1 MFKLVRLMLALAH
14 LMAKREEA
22 KQIEKQKQ
30 FKKAA
35 AAKAKVLREQA
46 ERAHVKAHALSSQAG
61 AISAASIIGCNDIN
75 EAQRVAGM
83 LRSSLGYIVP
93 TKGAK

>member
-22 KQIEKQKQ
+22 RQVEKQKQ

-35 AAKAKVLREQA
+35 AAKAKVLREA
-46 ERAHVKAHALSSQAG
+46 ASRARVKADALSFQAANVG
-61 AISAASIIGCNDIN
+61 ADSVIGCNDID
-75 EAQRVAGM
+75 EAQRVAGT
-83 LRSSLGYIVP
+83 LRSSLDYIVP
-93 TKGAK
+93 AKDAK

>member
-30 FKKAA
+30 FRKAA
-35 AAKAKVLREQA
+35 AHKASTLRAEADRAHAKALV
-46 ERAHVKAHALSSQAG
+46 LSSQAAQVG
-61 AISAASIIGCNDIN
+61 AASVIGCNDIN
-75 EAQRVAGM
+75 EAQRVAGT
-83 LRSSLGYIVP
+83 LRSSLDYIVP
-93 TKGAK
+93 AKGTK

>member
-14 LMAKREEA
+14 LMAKREEQR
-22 KQIEKQKQ
+22 QIEKQKQ

-46 ERAHVKAHALSSQAG
+46 DRAYAKAHALSSKATDR
-61 AISAASIIGCNDIN
+61 AVSSALGCNDIN
-75 EAQRVAGM
+75 EAQRVAGT
-83 LRSSLGYIVP
+83 LRSSLDYIVP
-93 TKGAK
+93 DKAAK

>member
-30 FKKAA
+30 FRKAA
-35 AAKAKVLREQA
+35 AHKALVLREQA
-46 ERAHVKAHALSSQAG
+46 SRAHAKASALSSQA
-61 AISAASIIGCNDIN
+61 AQVSASSIIGCNAIN
-75 EAQRVAGM
+75 EAQRVAGT
-83 LRSSLGYIVP
+83 LRSSLDYIVP
-93 TKGAK
+93 AKDDK

>member
-30 FKKAA
+30 FKKAT
-35 AAKAKVLREQA
+35 AAKAKTLREA
-46 ERAHVKAHALSSQAG
+46 ADRARVKADALAFQAANVG
-61 AISAASIIGCNDIN
+61 AASVIGCNDIN
-75 EAQRVAGM
+75 EAQRVAGT
-83 LRSSLGYIVP
+83 LRSSLDYIVP
-93 TKGAK
+93 AKDAK

>member
-35 AAKAKVLREQA
+35 AAKALVLREQFT
-46 ERAHVKAHALSSQAG
+46 RAHAKASALSSQAAQVG
-61 AISAASIIGCNDIN
+61 AASVIGCNDIN
-75 EAQRVAGM
+75 EAQRVAGT
-83 LRSSLGYIVP
+83 LRSSLDYIVP
-93 TKGAK
+93 AKDAK

>member
-14 LMAKREEA
+14 LMAKREELR
-22 KQIEKQKQ
+22 QEEKQKQ

-46 ERAHVKAHALSSQAG
+46 DRARVKADALGSQA
-61 AISAASIIGCNDIN
+61 ASVKAASVIGCNGIN
-75 EAQRVAGM
+75 EVQRVAGS
-83 LRSSLGYIVP
+83 LRSSLDFLVP
-93 TKGAK
+93 PAKK

>member
-35 AAKAKVLREQA
+35 AAKALVLREQFT
-46 ERAHVKAHALSSQAG
+46 RAHAKASALSSQA
-61 AISAASIIGCNDIN
+61 AHVSVASIIGCNDIN
-75 EAQRVAGM
+75 EAQRVAGT
-83 LRSSLGYIVP
+83 LRSSLDYIVP
-93 TKGAK
+93 AKDAK

>member
-14 LMAKREEA
+14 LMAQREEA

-35 AAKAKVLREQA
+35 AAKALVLREQA
-46 ERAHVKAHALSSQAG
+46 SRAHAKASALSSQA
-61 AISAASIIGCNDIN
+61 ANVNAASIIGCNDIN
-75 EAQRVAGM
+75 EAQRVAGT
-83 LRSSLGYIVP
+83 LRSSLDYIVP
-93 TKGAK
+93 TKDAK

>member
-22 KQIEKQKQ
+22 KQVEKQKQ

-35 AAKAKVLREQA
+35 AAKAVTLRQA
-46 ERAHVKAHALSSQAG
+46 ADRARVKADALSFQAANVG
-61 AISAASIIGCNDIN
+61 VASVIGCNDIN
-75 EAQRVAGM
+75 EAQRVAGT
-83 LRSSLGYIVP
+83 LRSSLDYIVP
-93 TKGAK
+93 TKVAK